1 MRLETRLT
9 LYVAL
14 VVAAAMGLFL
24 SIIYVE
30 FAQGRFS
37 LDERSLVAQAEE
49 WTELADRGVYSL
61 EAFEKMTPGSI
72 DPPYTGLLVGN
83 QPVLGIAIRK
93 EDGTYLFASD
103 RFVPVAVLNQGLNS
117 KDVLLFDAWDRQSG
131 EELIVAQKYLPKSQF
146 VMQISRP
153 KSDSA
158 AIANTFFL
166 QALEELSWG
175 PIAIIVIVYL
185 TTSLAIRMNLRG
197 VRDLI
202 RAVNQIGLENVGSS
216 YLDTDLA
223 PVEIK
228 PIVYSFNNLLSRID
242 VGVASQRDFSNNAA
256 HELRTPLAS
265 IKLRIEALANP
276 AERDLLLREVNG
288 IARVIEQLLVLA
300 RLDGAQLNPSLDE
313 VDLGKT
319 VRQCCEEHAE
329 VIIAGGRNL
338 EFDVGAVADST
349 ILGDRR
355 LIQLVVRNLLQN
367 CNRHSRNGATVRVS
381 LPEPN
386 TVFVEDD
393 GPGLSP
399 ELYDFMFERFWR
411 ADRSA
416 RGNSG
421 LGLSI
426 CRTAM
431 QLMGGSIEV
440 DRGYRIGLRV
450 KLSFRVRTTL
460 TDLTGSPK
468 M

>member
-14 VVAAAMGLFL
+14 IVVVAMGLFL

-30 FAQGRFS
+30 FARGRFS

-61 EAFEKMTPGSI
+61 EALEKMTPGSI
-72 DPPYTGLLVGN
+72 DPPYTGLLVGK
-83 QPVLGIAIRK
+83 QPVLGIAIRR
-93 EDGTYLFASD
+93 EDGTTLLASD
-103 RFVPVAVLNQGLNS
+103 RFVPGAVLNQGFNS
-117 KDVLLFDAWDRQSG
+117 KDVLLFDGWDRHSG
-131 EELIVAQKYLPKSQF
+131 EELIVAQKYLPKSHL

-153 KSDSA
+153 KTDSA

-175 PIAIIVIVYL
+175 PVAIIVIVYL
-185 TTSLAIRMNLRG
+185 ATSLAIRISLRG

-202 RAVNQIGLENVGSS
+202 RSVNQIGLENVGSS
-216 YLDTDLA
+216 YLDTELA

-256 HELRTPLAS
+256 HELRTPLTS
-265 IKLRIEALANP
+265 VKLRVEALTNP
-276 AERDLLLREVNG
+276 AERDILLREVDG

-300 RLDGAQLNPSLDE
+300 RLEGAQLDTPLAA
-313 VDLGKT
+313 VDLGEA

-329 VIIAGGRNL
+329 MIIAGGRNL
-338 EFDVGAVADST
+338 EFDPGAADGSP
-349 ILGDRR
+349 ILADRR
-355 LIQLVVRNLLQN
+355 LIQIVVRNLLQN
-367 CNRHSRNGATVRVS
+367 CNRHARSGATVRVS
-381 LPEPN
+381 LPDPN

-393 GPGLSP
+393 GPGVDPDLHD
-399 ELYDFMFERFWR
+399 LMFERFWK
-411 ADRSA
+411 ADRST

-426 CRTAM
+426 CRIAM
-431 QLMGGSIEV
+431 ALMGGTIAV
-440 DRGYRIGLRV
+440 DRSYSTGLRIR
-450 KLSFRVRTTL
+450 LDFRLRPIGAEG
-460 TDLTGSPK
+460 DPA
-468 M
+468 